1 MALIAGGVAVAG
13 WSFWNTAAFSE
24 DTANNN
30 STPTDST
37 TASAPVAPPPAATQP
52 AVAADEPLPSVPL
65 TSTAAEVVKLAQAGM
80 GEDVLLAYIG
90 ATKNHFSLGSDQIVY
105 LNDVGISGTVV
116 KAMIQRDAA
125 MDAATSAALAAASVP
140 VTIPD
145 TNTPP
150 APPDDGSIPVGPP
163 PTDAN
168 VPPMVDNAG
177 DYSTPD
183 DTAYFYD
190 SLAPYGAWVYV
201 AGAGLCW
208 QPTVYV
214 VDHTWRPYSDRG
226 RWVYTDCGWYWQSDY
241 SWGWAAFHYGRWF
254 RDTQRGWVWAPDREW
269 GPAWVSWRQSAD
281 YCGWAPLPPAAK
293 FLPGVGFR
301 VGNNVVAANYEFGL
315 TAHRY
320 IFIPIERMTDA
331 APARYSLL
339 PTQSAELMQ
348 ETKVSNNF
356 KVENNRV
363 VNHGVDPNRVAE
375 VAGVEVR
382 QAEIHDLPRTAGG
395 KTPSDRMGRQDG
407 KLVIYRPQLP
417 KPDLNYVNKPKST
430 VASTGA
436 RPVTVI
442 GNNAGTTMIM
452 PVNRVPNSPA
462 TPSALRGPTLAA
474 AAASSKV
481 DNKLLVVY
489 PVDLH
494 NERPASAP
502 LPAAAYPPYSSRWPG
517 AQNNF
522 AAPPPANYGVQLP
535 PAPDYDAAADSTDPA
550 NDRYHSGDRRDWD
563 NSRLGSGTRPT
574 AGPMPLNNY
583 PPQSF
588 DSQSAILTPS
598 HYNMNPAP
606 VNAPAS
612 PRQAS
617 QYYHSDSSPPV
628 NRAAPIYVPPAYS
641 HTESAP
647 APPPVYHAPE
657 SHPVPVES
665 HPAPAPAPSQSS
677 SSSSSSNSGHK

>member
-1 MALIAGGVAVAG
+1 MALIAGGMAVAG

-24 DTANNN
+24 DTANN
-30 STPTDST
+30 SAPTDST
-37 TASAPVAPPPAATQP
+37 TASAAVAPP
-52 AVAADEPLPSVPL
+52 AVASPPTVANDEPLPSVPL

-80 GEDVLLAYIG
+80 SEDVLLAYVG

-125 MDAATSAALAAASVP
+125 IDATAAAALAAANVP

-145 TNTPP
+145 TTAPP
-150 APPDDGSIPVGPP
+150 APPDDGSTPVGPP
-163 PTDAN
+163 PGDSS
-168 VPPMVDNAG
+168 VPPMVDNTG
-177 DYSTPD
+177 DYATSD

-201 AGAGLCW
+201 AGAGFCW

-254 RDTQRGWVWAPDREW
+254 KDSQRGWVWAPDRTW

-293 FLPGVGFR
+293 FVAGAGFR
-301 VGNNVVAANYEFGL
+301 VGNNFVAANYEFGL

-339 PTQSAELMQ
+339 PTQSADLMQ
-348 ETKVSNNF
+348 ETKVINNF

-363 VNHGVDPNRVAE
+363 VNHGVDPQRVSE

-382 QAEIHDLPRTAGG
+382 QAAIKVLPRTAGG
-395 KTPSDRMGRQDG
+395 KTPSDRLGRLDG
-407 KLVIYRPQLP
+407 NPVIYRPQLP
-417 KPDLNYVNKPKST
+417 KPDLNYAQKPAST

-436 RPVTVI
+436 HPAIVI
-442 GNNAGTTMIM
+442 GNNAGTTMTM
-452 PVNRVPNSPA
+452 PVNRVPNSS
-462 TPSALRGPTLAA
+462 TPPALRGPTVAA
-474 AAASSKV
+474 AAASSRV

-494 NERPASAP
+494 NERPADAP
-502 LPAAAYPPYSSRWPG
+502 LPAAAYPPYSSRWQVP
-517 AQNNF
+517 QNNF
-522 AAPPPANYGVQLP
+522 AAGQPAPQYGTPLP
-535 PAPDYDAAADSTDPA
+535 PVPDYGTTADSEDTVGGYSHA
-550 NDRYHSGDRRDWD
+550 GEHRDWD
-563 NSRLGSGTRPT
+563 NSRFGSGTRPT
-574 AGPMPLNNY
+574 TGPMPLNNY
-583 PPQSF
+583 PPPSF
-588 DSQSAILTPS
+588 NSQATILTPS
-598 HYNMNPAP
+598 HYNAGPAP
-606 VNAPAS
+606 VNAPAPS
-612 PRQAS
+612 RQSS
-617 QYYHSDSSPPV
+617 QYYHTDPSPPV
-628 NRAAPIYVPPAYS
+628 NRAAPIYVPQAYS
-641 HTESAP
+641 HAESAP
-647 APPPVYHAPE
+647 APAPVYHAPE
-657 SHPVPVES
+657 SHSAPAES
-665 HPAPAPAPSQSS
+665 HSAPAPAQPSS
-677 SSSSSSNSGHK
+677 SSSSSSNSGHR